1 MTKDTLDKIISS
13 LEDKKINFALDTHI
27 HDTSCV
33 RGIFI
38 YDADEGKVRKA
49 IGGRNMKEFNFKKT
63 YLWYLGEKKK
73 ALLLKFK
80 KELLLEIPEV
90 ESYEISSTAVT

>member
-13 LEDKKINFALDTHI
+13 LKDKRINFVLDTHI
-27 HDTSCV
+27 HDSSCV

-38 YDADEGKVRKA
+38 YHADEGKVKEVL
-49 IGGRNMKEFNFKKT
+49 GSGNMKGIKVKKT

-80 KELLLEIPEV
+80 KELLLKIPEV
-90 ESYEISSTAVT
+90 ESYGISSFS